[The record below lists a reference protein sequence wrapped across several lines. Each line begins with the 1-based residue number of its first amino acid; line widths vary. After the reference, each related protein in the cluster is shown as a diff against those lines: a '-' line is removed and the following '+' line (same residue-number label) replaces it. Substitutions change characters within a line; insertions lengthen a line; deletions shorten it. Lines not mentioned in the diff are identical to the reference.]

1 MPPDAS
7 STIGSNRSSISP
19 IISPEPQASADDGLL
34 YSVEILG
41 WLVVRRAVSSVSPA
55 VGAFA
60 LLLGGVAAIVGYQA
74 CAVYDPSL
82 LVPGDAGVDAPPG
95 ASCVHAYYPDRP
107 AMDDPS
113 TLQ

>member
-1 MPPDAS
+1 MPPAAG
-7 STIGSNRSSISP
+7 STIGSNRSRISP

-60 LLLGGVAAIVGYQA
+60 LLLGGVAADVGYPA
-74 CAVYDPSL
+74 CAVYYPRTLMSR
-82 LVPGDAGVDAPPG
+82 DAGVHAPPC
-95 ASCVHAYYPDRP
+95 AACVHAY
-107 AMDDPS
+107 
-113 TLQ
+113 